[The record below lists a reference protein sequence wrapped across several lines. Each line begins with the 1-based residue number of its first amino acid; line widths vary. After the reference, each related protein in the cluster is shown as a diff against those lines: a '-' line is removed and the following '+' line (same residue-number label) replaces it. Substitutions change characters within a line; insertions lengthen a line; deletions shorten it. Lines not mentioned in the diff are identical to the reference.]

1 MSAEDTGSHWFLPTA
16 SIIAALVLSIVP
28 LSDAVVPFR
37 PDWVAVVLL
46 YWSLIEPKRYG
57 LMTAFWLGLVLDTL
71 SGSLL
76 GQHSLAL
83 LVIVFLSQRFHL
95 RIRAF
100 PASQVATLVIALLGL
115 YEFILFW
122 IDGIAGRQL
131 PLIER
136 WAPVVTGGALWL
148 LVLVGVERRRRVAEA
163 RM

>member
-1 MSAEDTGSHWFLPTA
+1 MARRTSHWFAPAATVAVALMLAIIPLPEGA
-16 SIIAALVLSIVP
+16 R
-28 LSDAVVPFR
+28 PFR

-46 YWSLIEPKRYG
+46 YWSLIEPRRYG
-57 LMTAFWLGLVLDTL
+57 LLTAFWLGIVLDTL

-83 LVIVFLSQRFHL
+83 LLIVFASQRLYL

-100 PASQVATLVIALLGL
+100 PASQVATLVIVLLAT
-115 YEFILFW
+115 YELVLFL
-122 IDGIAGRQL
+122 IDGFAGRQV

-136 WAPVVTGGALWL
+136 WGPVVTGGMLWL
-148 LVLVGVERRRRVAEA
+148 LVLVVVERSRQAAEA

>member
-1 MSAEDTGSHWFLPTA
+1 MITVGSHHWLAPTA
-16 SIIAALVLSIVP
+16 SVAAALILAVVP
-28 LSDAVVPFR
+28 LPEAIAPFR

-46 YWSLIEPKRYG
+46 YWSLIEPRRYG
-57 LMTAFWLGLVLDTL
+57 LFTAVGLGIVLDTL

-83 LVIVFLSQRFHL
+83 LLIVFLSQRLYL

-100 PASQVATLVIALLGL
+100 PASQVAIVVIALLAL
-115 YEFILFW
+115 YEFVLLL
-122 IDGIAGRQL
+122 IDGFVARAV

-136 WAPVVTGGALWL
+136 WGPVVTGGLLWL
-148 LVLVGVERRRRVAEA
+148 LVLVAVERNRQAAEA

>member
-1 MSAEDTGSHWFLPTA
+1 MRSGGHWLEP
-16 SIIAALVLSIVP
+16 ALSVAGALILSVVP
-28 LSDAVVPFR
+28 LPEAIAPFR

-46 YWSLIEPKRYG
+46 YWSLIEPRRYG
-57 LMTAFWLGLVLDTL
+57 LLTAFWLGIVLDTL

-83 LVIVFLSQRFHL
+83 LLIVYLSQRLYL

-100 PASQVATLVIALLGL
+100 PASQVATLVIVLLAI
-115 YEFILFW
+115 YELVLFL
-122 IDGIAGRQL
+122 IDGFAGRNV

-136 WAPVVTGGALWL
+136 WAPVLTGGLLWL
-148 LVLVGVERRRRVAEA
+148 LVLVVVERSRQAAEA

>member
-1 MSAEDTGSHWFLPTA
+1 MAPGTHYWFAPAA
-16 SIIAALVLSIVP
+16 SVIAALILAIVP
-28 LSDAVVPFR
+28 LPDAIAPFR

-46 YWSLIEPKRYG
+46 YWSLIEPRRYG
-57 LMTAFWLGLVLDTL
+57 LLSAFWLGIVLDTL

-83 LVIVFLSQRFHL
+83 LLIVYLSQRLYL

-100 PASQVATLVIALLGL
+100 PASQVATLIIVLLAL
-115 YEFILFW
+115 YELVLFL
-122 IDGIAGRQL
+122 IDGFAGRQV

-136 WAPVVTGGALWL
+136 WAPVVTGGLLWL
-148 LVLVGVERRRRVAEA
+148 LVLVGVERSRQAAEA